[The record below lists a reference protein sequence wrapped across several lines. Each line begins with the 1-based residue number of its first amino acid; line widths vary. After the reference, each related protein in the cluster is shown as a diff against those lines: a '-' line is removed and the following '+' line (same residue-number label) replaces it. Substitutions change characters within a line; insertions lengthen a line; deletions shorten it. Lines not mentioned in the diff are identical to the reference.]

1 MSRKSLSKKEVA
13 LWYLCNIC
21 NSNVLAKDRDQHS
34 CTEQPSCESTQHNC
48 TFVNN
53 KILSTNQ
60 LAEKPFTDELKGI
73 NATKLNNLIFLHES
87 IFSLCDLVLGDYV
100 LISSSILAKNAPI
113 VRNAWPM
120 TSSNQGIVCVS
131 EEGNDFE
138 LIIINIF
145 LQNQL
150 VFRNSHLLFQ
160 ISCYFPIS
168 ELRTTW
174 NSTLDLSITIEKL
187 STDLIPAVQISL
199 LPEDSETIDRNVW
212 PDIKRVL
219 AVQMRGNIYCLNN
232 EISVNFFNKQF
243 KFTVKELK
251 SNPSTDELQNL
262 VDQFQSMQINAEKCF
277 LVTNSTA
284 LELQESSS
292 VKDDVSKLTVRS
304 KIDQVGG
311 MTEVI
316 TQLKD
321 CMNIALGNTTSGSS
335 FYVPRSVILS
345 GQNGSGKTLLC
356 DAVIEQCNAE
366 TIKITAS
373 EIFSKYF
380 GESESKLNSYF
391 EKAYKNYPNP
401 TVIVIEEV
409 SSICPKETK
418 EESSKR
424 VQMAFLNILDEI
436 HIRKDASLLFLVTTT
451 SNIDNVNL
459 GVRRYG
465 RLDVEIEIPVPD
477 PITRE
482 QILLKQLE
490 FVKHTLN
497 EDDVK
502 NIADNSHG
510 FIASDLSNL
519 VAKSAM
525 HAAKKNPYGEPL
537 IELNDI
543 QFAYCQVVPS
553 AMKEVVIK
561 CPNVKWSDIGGQDEL
576 KLQLKQ
582 AIEWPL
588 LHPETFTRLGIQPP
602 RGVLMFG
609 PPGCSK
615 TMIAKALATES
626 NVNFLSIKGPELF
639 SMWVGES
646 ERAVRDL
653 FHKARQV
660 APSIIFFDEID
671 AIGGERSA
679 SASGSSVKERVLTQL
694 LTEMDGVNALTNV
707 TIVAATNRP
716 DLIDKA
722 IMRPGRLDRIVYVRL
737 PDAKTRR
744 EIFRIKLSKM
754 PVGDD
759 VSIDSLVAQSD
770 GYSGAEIQAICQ
782 EAAMYALEDNLN
794 VETIACKYFDKAI
807 TNVKPRTSPELL
819 KLYDDYLN
827 ESLKV

>member
-1 MSRKSLSKKEVA
+1 MGL
-13 LWYLCNIC
+13 
-21 NSNVLAKDRDQHS
+21 
-34 CTEQPSCESTQHNC
+34 TT
-48 TFVNN
+48 
-53 KILSTNQ
+53 KIYFLF
-60 LAEKPFTDELKGI
+60 AELKI
-73 NATKLNNLIFLHES
+73 
-87 IFSLCDLVLGDYV
+87 
-100 LISSSILAKNAPI
+100 
-113 VRNAWPM
+113 
-120 TSSNQGIVCVS
+120 
-131 EEGNDFE
+131 
-138 LIIINIF
+138 
-145 LQNQL
+145 
-150 VFRNSHLLFQ
+150 
-160 ISCYFPIS
+160 
-168 ELRTTW
+168 TW
-174 NSTLDLSITIEKL
+174 KSTLDSVITIEKV
-187 STDLIPAVQISL
+187 SSDLIPAVQISL
-199 LPEDSETIDRNVW
+199 QPEDLETIDQKTW
-212 PDIKRVL
+212 PDIKKVL
-219 AVQMRGNIYCLNN
+219 VVQMRGNVYCKNN
-232 EISVNFFNKQF
+232 EISVNFFNKAF
-243 KFTVKELK
+243 KFTIKELK
-251 SNPSTDELQNL
+251 ATASVDELQSI
-262 VDQFQSMQINAEKCF
+262 VDQLQALQINTEKCY
-277 LVTNSTA
+277 LVTRSTNLDLYEA
-284 LELQESSS
+284 TAGENEVAATKSH
-292 VKDDVSKLTVRS
+292 S
-304 KIDQVGG
+304 KIDRIGG
-311 MTEVI
+311 MNEIVM
-316 TQLKD
+316 QLSD
-321 CMNIALGNTTSGSS
+321 CMNIALGNTSSSSS
-335 FYVPRSVILS
+335 FYIPRSVLLY

-356 DAVIEQCNAE
+356 DAVVEQSNAL
-366 TIKITAS
+366 ILRVAAS

-380 GESESKLNSYF
+380 GESESKLMGYF
-391 EKAYKNYPNP
+391 ERAYKNYPNS
-401 TVIVIEEV
+401 TIIVIEEV

-436 HIRKDASLLFLVTTT
+436 HVRREASRLFLVATT
-451 SNIDNVNL
+451 SNVDSVNL
-459 GVRRYG
+459 AVRRYG

-477 PITRE
+477 PIARE

-490 FVKHTLN
+490 CVKHTLTT
-497 EDDVK
+497 DDVK
-502 NIADNSHG
+502 TIANNSHG

-525 HAAKKNPYGEPL
+525 HAARKSPMGEPVIKL
-537 IELNDI
+537 DDI

-561 CPNVKWSDIGGQDEL
+561 CPNVKWTDIGGQDEL

-588 LHPETFTRLGIQPP
+588 LHPETFTRLGITPP

-660 APSIIFFDEID
+660 APAIIFFDEID

-737 PDAKTRR
+737 PDAPTRHD
-744 EIFRIKLSKM
+744 IFRIKLSKM
-754 PVGDD
+754 PVHDD
-759 VSIDSLVAQSD
+759 VSIDSLVERTE

-794 VETIACKYFDKAI
+794 VDKIAGKYFDKAI
-807 TNVKPRTSPELL
+807 INLKPRTSPELL

-827 ESLKV
+827 ESLKM

>member
-1 MSRKSLSKKEVA
+1 MKG
-13 LWYLCNIC
+13 
-21 NSNVLAKDRDQHS
+21 NV
-34 CTEQPSCESTQHNC
+34 
-48 TFVNN
+48 
-53 KILSTNQ
+53 
-60 LAEKPFTDELKGI
+60 
-73 NATKLNNLIFLHES
+73 
-87 IFSLCDLVLGDYV
+87 
-100 LISSSILAKNAPI
+100 
-113 VRNAWPM
+113 
-120 TSSNQGIVCVS
+120 
-131 EEGNDFE
+131 
-138 LIIINIF
+138 
-145 LQNQL
+145 
-150 VFRNSHLLFQ
+150 
-160 ISCYFPIS
+160 
-168 ELRTTW
+168 
-174 NSTLDLSITIEKL
+174 
-187 STDLIPAVQISL
+187 
-199 LPEDSETIDRNVW
+199 
-212 PDIKRVL
+212 
-219 AVQMRGNIYCLNN
+219 YCKYN
-232 EISVNFFNKQF
+232 EITVNFFNKQF
-243 KFTVKELK
+243 KFTIKSLK
-251 SNPSTDELQNL
+251 SNPSADELQSL

-277 LVTNSTA
+277 LITNSTT
-284 LELQESSS
+284 LELFEFSIDNEETEISQS
-292 VKDDVSKLTVRS
+292 KTRSKL
-304 KIDQVGG
+304 DQIGG
-311 MTEVI
+311 MTDLI
-316 TQLKD
+316 TQLED
-321 CMNIALGNTTSGSS
+321 CMNIALGNTVATSS
-335 FYVPRSVILS
+335 FYVPRSVLLS
-345 GQNGSGKTLLC
+345 GQSGSGKTLLC
-356 DAVIEQCNAE
+356 DAVIEKSEALVLR
-366 TIKITAS
+366 ITAS

-380 GESESKLNSYF
+380 GESESKLVAYF
-391 EKAYKNYPNP
+391 EKAYKYYPNP
-401 TVIVIEEV
+401 SIIVIEEV

-424 VQMAFLNILDEI
+424 LQMAFLNILDDI
-436 HIRKDASLLFLVTTT
+436 HARKNASRLFLVATT
-451 SNIDNVNL
+451 SSIDNVNL
-459 GVRRYG
+459 AVRRYG

-477 PITRE
+477 PIARE

-490 FVKHTLN
+490 RVKHTLN
-497 EDDVK
+497 ENDVK
-502 NIADNSHG
+502 NIANNSHG
-510 FIASDLSNL
+510 FIASDLTNL
-519 VAKSAM
+519 VAKAAM
-525 HAAKKNPYGEPL
+525 HAARKNPIGEPS
-537 IELNDI
+537 IDLNDI

-588 LHPETFTRLGIQPP
+588 LHPGTFTRLGIQPP

-737 PDAKTRR
+737 PDATTRY

-754 PVGDD
+754 PLNDD
-759 VSIDSLVAQSD
+759 VNIDLLVQRTD

-782 EAAMYALEDNLN
+782 EAAMYALEDDLN
-794 VETIACKYFDKAI
+794 VEKIAWKYFDKAI

-819 KLYDDYLN
+819 KLYESYLN
-827 ESLKV
+827 ESLKA

>member
-1 MSRKSLSKKEVA
+1 MSRKSLSKKEPA
-13 LWYLCNIC
+13 LWYLCNSC
-21 NSNVLAKDRDQHS
+21 NSNIFAKDREQHS
-34 CTEQPSCESTQHNC
+34 CTEQSSDELAQNHTVVC
-48 TFVNN
+48 N
-53 KILSTNQ
+53 KRLSTNQ
-60 LAEKPFTDELKGI
+60 LAEKPITDDLKGI
-73 NATKLNNLIFLHES
+73 NSNKLNSLIFLHES
-87 IFSLCDLVLGDYV
+87 IFPLCDLVLGDYV
-100 LISSSILAKNAPI
+100 LISSSSLAQNAPI

-120 TSSNQGIVCVS
+120 SNANQGIVCVS
-131 EEGNDFE
+131 GEEF
-138 LIIINIF
+138 
-145 LQNQL
+145 
-150 VFRNSHLLFQ
+150 
-160 ISCYFPIS
+160 
-168 ELRTTW
+168 RTTW
-174 NSTLDLSITIEKL
+174 TSTIDLNLTIEKV
-187 STDLIPAVQISL
+187 SGDLIPAVRITLQ
-199 LPEDSETIDRNVW
+199 PEDSETIDKNVW
-212 PDIKRVL
+212 PDIKKVL
-219 AVQMRGNIYCLNN
+219 FIQMKGNIYCKNN
-232 EISVNFFNKQF
+232 VINVNFFNKQF
-243 KFTVKELK
+243 KFTIKSLK
-251 SNPSTDELQNL
+251 SSPSTDELQSL
-262 VDQFQSMQINAEKCF
+262 VDQFQTMQINAEKCF
-277 LVTNSTA
+277 LVTNSTT
-284 LELQESSS
+284 LDLHESSIDEDEVS
-292 VKDDVSKLTVRS
+292 HSKTRSKL
-304 KIDQVGG
+304 DQIGG
-311 MTEVI
+311 MTDLI
-316 TQLKD
+316 AQLKD
-321 CMNIALGNTTSGSS
+321 CMNIALGNTIAGSS

-345 GQNGSGKTLLC
+345 GQSGSGKTLLC
-356 DAVIEQCNAE
+356 DAVIEQSDALVLR
-366 TIKITAS
+366 ITAS

-380 GESESKLNSYF
+380 GESESKLLGYF

-401 TVIVIEEV
+401 SIIVIEEV

-436 HIRKDASLLFLVTTT
+436 HLRKDASRLFLVTTT
-451 SNIDNVNL
+451 ANLDNVNL
-459 GVRRYG
+459 AVRRYG

-477 PITRE
+477 PIVRE

-490 FVKHTLN
+490 FVQHTLN
-497 EDDVK
+497 ESDVK
-502 NIADNSHG
+502 NIANNSHG

-519 VAKSAM
+519 VAKAAM
-525 HAAKKNPYGEPL
+525 HASRKNPIAEPL

-543 QFAYCQVVPS
+543 QSAYCQVVPS

-588 LHPETFTRLGIQPP
+588 LHPEIFTRLGIQPP

-646 ERAVRDL
+646 ERGVRDL

-737 PDAKTRR
+737 PDDKTRR

-754 PVGDD
+754 PLNDD
-759 VSIDSLVAQSD
+759 VNIDSLVQRTD

-782 EAAMYALEDNLN
+782 EAAMYALEDDLN
-794 VETIACKYFDKAI
+794 VKTIAWKYFDKAI
-807 TNVKPRTSPELL
+807 TNVKPRTSSELL

-827 ESLKV
+827 ESLKA